1 MPTNQRRTI
10 HIQDLSRAGC
20 PIWITRR
27 QNAQRSTDS
36 GSITD
41 CHPPGNL
48 DQVYYGG
55 RAVTQ
60 IDADKLLKRYQSSRT
75 ATVED
80 CDQAIYSLTSAV
92 DFFWEIMTRKGGPEM
107 LRVRLRA
114 LAEIEEDLCRAMT
127 ELSSIPV
134 QQEAAE

>member
-10 HIQDLSRAGC
+10 HIQDLTPTGQQVWVRQCQAEGSAINGSVSYLYPARDLD
-20 PIWITRR
+20 RR
-27 QNAQRSTDS
+27 
-36 GSITD
+36 
-41 CHPPGNL
+41 H
-48 DQVYYGG
+48 YGG

-60 IDADKLLKRYQSSRT
+60 IDADKLLKRYQAERT

-80 CDQAIYSLTSAV
+80 CDQAIYSLSSAV

-114 LAEIEEDLCRAMT
+114 LSEIEDDLCRAIT
-127 ELSSIPV
+127 ELSSKPV
-134 QQEAAE
+134 QEAAE